1 MVFGHF
7 FSPMLLKEVEE
18 PFDSPNFLF
27 ELKFDGIRAT
37 IHVGPNTFKIFGRGG
52 QEITNLYPE
61 LKEIPKHI
69 KRNTVF
75 DGEIVL
81 FSNGKPNFSK
91 LQERIHSKDKKKIL
105 YLSKEIPVCF
115 MVFDCLYENGKTLI
129 NKSLMERK
137 KILQKYQD
145 TDYFMKVGY
154 IENFGKK
161 LFQNVKKMDLEG
173 IIAKRKD
180 SYYEINTRTENWLKI
195 KNLKKEVFYIGG
207 YFEKTENAVVS
218 LFLGEY
224 KHKKFHFVGKVSM
237 GKKQTMY
244 AKIKKE
250 NIKKISPF
258 CDYEDTKCWYIK
270 PHLQCEIWYLERT
283 QENHLRQPVFKKESI
298 NKK

>member
-1 MVFGHF
+1 
-7 FSPMLLKEVEE
+7 
-18 PFDSPNFLF
+18 
-27 ELKFDGIRAT
+27 
-37 IHVGPNTFKIFGRGG
+37 
-52 QEITNLYPE
+52 
-61 LKEIPKHI
+61 
-69 KRNTVF
+69 
-75 DGEIVL
+75 
-81 FSNGKPNFSK
+81 
-91 LQERIHSKDKKKIL
+91 
-105 YLSKEIPVCF
+105 
-115 MVFDCLYENGKTLI
+115 
-129 NKSLMERK
+129 MERK

-283 QENHLRQPVFKKESI
+283 QENHLRQPVFKKESS